1 VLSQWKPSPLPISA
15 VYPHNRHLSPTVR
28 VFVDWVAELF
38 GRCPLFSGQ
47 EDAEQRC
54 LPTTAPEQ
62 APAVRRGAPVSAAV
76 AASAGVAV
84 AAQSN
89 TNPVDDDLELAV

>member
-1 VLSQWKPSPLPISA
+1 
-15 VYPHNRHLSPTVR
+15 VR

-54 LPTTAPEQ
+54 LPTMAPAAVPASAPAIRRSAP
-62 APAVRRGAPVSAAV
+62 APAVSVDNAA
-76 AASAGVAV
+76 
-84 AAQSN
+84 
-89 TNPVDDDLELAV
+89 LAV

>member
-1 VLSQWKPSPLPISA
+1 
-15 VYPHNRHLSPTVR
+15 VR

-54 LPTTAPEQ
+54 LPTVAAE
-62 APAVRRGAPVSAAV
+62 PAIRRSAPVV
-76 AASAGVAV
+76 AA
-84 AAQSN
+84 
-89 TNPVDDDLELAV
+89 DDLELAV